1 MNPRK
6 KQIIHA
12 AHRLFVEK
20 GFTSTS
26 IQDILDEARISKGTF
41 YNHFTSKNEC
51 LMAIIESVSEE
62 ADQQRREI
70 ALGKRRDDLEVF
82 AAQIA
87 VRMKVNRE
95 HNLVALFES
104 VLYSKDEE
112 LKAFVKK
119 QHMFEVQWTAERITE
134 IFGPSSRRYALDQ
147 AVMLLGM
154 IHHLMNI
161 WLLGSKQEINSD
173 RAIWFALDRLKPMME
188 DQIQS
193 NEAFFPEDW
202 LVLSTNWPEMN
213 MAEMKERLIRL
224 MEEFLE
230 KAGNG
235 ELNAK
240 QKETVEFLLSE
251 FQSGKPRLFLLE
263 SLLHSMPNLFGQS
276 ALDHEARQLG
286 QLAWHLLD
294 LLEKRT

>member
-213 MAEMKERLIRL
+213 MAEMKERL
-224 MEEFLE
+224 
-230 KAGNG
+230 
-235 ELNAK
+235 
-240 QKETVEFLLSE
+240 
-251 FQSGKPRLFLLE
+251 
-263 SLLHSMPNLFGQS
+263 
-276 ALDHEARQLG
+276 
-286 QLAWHLLD
+286 
-294 LLEKRT
+294 